1 MQSLSIIVGHFPP
14 NSNMQGIKFSLAALA
29 TNFPFSGLPVKI
41 IKSKGS
47 VVIFFATSTPPSITL

>member
-1 MQSLSIIVGHFPP
+1 
-14 NSNMQGIKFSLAALA
+14 MQGIKFSLAALA

-41 IKSKGS
+41 IKSKGR